1 MNYKVIVLSILSIT
15 ILTGCGLDGL
25 NDAPILASIDDQST
39 DANNA
44 KTVAITGTDANSNDI
59 TYSASTSNANIAIAL
74 SSVTNSGAT
83 LTLTPTTDYIGSA
96 TIIAKATD
104 GVDSSTKSFTLTVN
118 AITGLATPSN
128 VEVIQDDSATANLA
142 AVNYAAYNSA
152 GTDYTTATAEAWL
165 DTGNWLAPL
174 SMADMLMCIMQATGA
189 TLLPNS
195 TYLGLV
201 DMSQCSDERSGSQQ
215 GKQTSFMK
223 AVVVST
229 RASNS
234 ANQYVTVYFVN
245 QSDNNSDGDPADAG
259 ETTNYLT
266 ETILE
271 AGVSSS
277 NPWGVFNFNWKMT
290 NPPVDGDYEMGTLDI
305 STTAAGLIDL
315 KFISSQ
321 KNQTGRGRGAYE
333 FDEWAAGLLNPDG
346 SSGTMTVFQD
356 STQTQSGQDITYLI
370 SFNATHAN
378 VNDGSSATCYNL
390 DESTMT
396 PYVYSYNLYDSTTG
410 ALKDISAGM
419 EIVYG
424 ASKENRGYIGQ
435 YTNSDGDRKD
445 WMWAEDGTNPTT
457 IYKKADDTVSY
468 TVSWSSGQPTITG
481 PTFDDPI
488 RIQASFT
495 DADGTTRTDNLN
507 YEGPGQLW
515 GIEWTEGASTW
526 SPAYNLADGT
536 ELTDTNGTVWIVKQ
550 MGLWKTLAT
559 ASGSCGDLPVTS
571 SDVDF
576 SKPTIG
582 TVTGSWD
589 NIPTITADAAVIH
602 GIIQ

>member
-1 MNYKVIVLSILSIT
+1 
-15 ILTGCGLDGL
+15 
-25 NDAPILASIDDQST
+25 
-39 DANNA
+39 
-44 KTVAITGTDANSNDI
+44 
-59 TYSASTSNANIAIAL
+59 
-74 SSVTNSGAT
+74 
-83 LTLTPTTDYIGSA
+83 
-96 TIIAKATD
+96 
-104 GVDSSTKSFTLTVN
+104 
-118 AITGLATPSN
+118 
-128 VEVIQDDSATANLA
+128 
-142 AVNYAAYNSA
+142 
-152 GTDYTTATAEAWL
+152 
-165 DTGNWLAPL
+165 
-174 SMADMLMCIMQATGA
+174 MCIMQATGA
-189 TLLPNS
+189 TLLPTS

-201 DMSQCSDERSGSQQ
+201 DMSQCANERSGSQQ

-245 QSDNNSDGDPADAG
+245 QSDNNSDGDTADTG

-266 ETILE
+266 ETIVE
-271 AGVSSS
+271 SAVSSS

-290 NPPVDGDYEMGTLDI
+290 NPPVAGDYEMGTLDI

-315 KFISSQ
+315 KFVSSQ
-321 KNQTGRGRGAYE
+321 NNQTGRGQGAYE
-333 FDEWAAGLLNPDG
+333 YDEWAAGLLNPDG
-346 SSGTMTVFQD
+346 TTGKMSVFQD
-356 STQTQSGQDITYLI
+356 ATQTGGAGDITYKI
-370 SFNATHAN
+370 NFNATHAN

-424 ASKENRGYIGQ
+424 ASKDNRGYIGQ
-435 YTNSDGDRKD
+435 YTDGNGDRKD

-457 IYKKADDTVSY
+457 IYSRADDTVSY

-488 RIQASFT
+488 RIEASFT

-526 SPAYNLADGT
+526 SPAYNLADAT

-550 MGLWKTLAT
+550 MGLWKTLADAT
-559 ASGSCGDLPVTS
+559 GSCGDLPVTDAAVS
-571 SDVDF
+571 F
-576 SKPTIG
+576 SAPTIG

-589 NIPTITADAAVIH
+589 SIPTITAAAKVIH
-602 GIIQ
+602 GIVQ

>member
-1 MNYKVIVLSILSIT
+1 MNHKVIVLSILTMT
-15 ILTGCGLDGL
+15 ILTGCGLDDL
-25 NDAPILASIDDQST
+25 
-39 DANNA
+39 NNA
-44 KTVAITGTDANSNDI
+44 PSLSSISNQSVDVNNAVTVALAGTDADGNDI
-59 TYSASTSNANIAIAL
+59 TYSASTTESNIALAL

-83 LTLTPTTDYIGSA
+83 LTLTPVTDWSGTG

-104 GVDSSTKSFTLTVN
+104 GVDSSTTSFTLT
-118 AITGLATPSN
+118 IIGGLNTPSN

-152 GTDYTTATAEAWL
+152 GTDYTAAKAETWL

-174 SMADMLMCIMQATGA
+174 NMADMLMCIMQGTGA
-189 TLLPNS
+189 TKLPNS

-201 DMSQCSDERSGSQQ
+201 DMSQCANERAGSQQ

-223 AVVVST
+223 AVVVSS
-229 RASNS
+229 RADNSSN
-234 ANQYVTVYFVN
+234 QIVTVYFVN
-245 QSDNNSDGDPADAG
+245 QSDNNSDGDTADTG

-266 ETILE
+266 ETIVE
-271 AGVSSS
+271 SAVSSS

-290 NPPVDGDYEMGTLDI
+290 NPPVAGDYDMGTLDI

-315 KFISSQ
+315 KFVSSQ
-321 KNQTGRGRGAYE
+321 KDQTGRGQGAYE

-356 STQTQSGQDITYLI
+356 STQTQSGLDITYLI

-424 ASKENRGYIGQ
+424 SSKENRGHIGQ
-435 YTNSDGDRKD
+435 YTDGNGDRKD

-457 IYKKADDTVSY
+457 IYSRADDTVSY

-488 RIQASFT
+488 RFEASFT

-550 MGLWKTLAT
+550 MGLWKTLADAT
-559 ASGSCGDLPVTS
+559 GSCGDIPVTS
-571 SDVDF
+571 SDVSF
-576 SKPTIG
+576 TKPTIG

-602 GIIQ
+602 GIVQ